1 MEFVSQKV
9 SRIKIKFKRY
19 FELDSDYLNLEKQSS
34 KVEIQPQELQNEDDN

>member
-1 MEFVSQKV
+1 MELVSQKV

-19 FELDSDYLNLEKQSS
+19 FESDSDYLKLEYQSS